1 MFLNNWSIEN
11 NYSFILID
19 LGAYSLPIATSICW
33 LISEEPSLPL
43 TAFSIILVNFKLLL
57 FFRVIQSYG
66 KYFAII
72 IGVASEVFPFLV
84 VLFFIIFGFG
94 FAFFILLRSGDAND
108 PWNLTTQFSYVNSD
122 GTMNSTPAIT
132 QIPDSNTNMFNWFPT
147 SILAMYLLLT
157 GNIYIY
163 FYWICY

>member
-1 MFLNNWSIEN
+1 MFSSIEN
-11 NYSFILID
+11 NHSLLLID
-19 LGAYSLPIATSICW
+19 LGAYFLSIATSIYW

-108 PWNLTTQFSYVNSD
+108 PWSLTTQFSYVNPD
-122 GTMNSTPAIT
+122 GTMNSTPAII

-147 SILAMYLLLT
+147 ALLAMYLLIT
-157 GNIYIY
+157 GNY
-163 FYWICY
+163 FLLFSFSFKS